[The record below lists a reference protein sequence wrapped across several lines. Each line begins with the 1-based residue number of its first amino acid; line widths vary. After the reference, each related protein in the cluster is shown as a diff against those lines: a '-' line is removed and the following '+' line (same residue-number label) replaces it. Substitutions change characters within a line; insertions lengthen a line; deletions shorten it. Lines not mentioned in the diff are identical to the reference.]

1 MQDAYGRKIEYLRI
15 SITERCNL
23 RCQYCMPVDG
33 ASSRKEQLLSMDEIF
48 RVVQTGAKLG
58 IRYIKVTGGEP
69 LVRKECVELIQG
81 LKGIPGIEKVTL
93 TTNGVLLKERLQEL
107 EAAGVDGINVSLD
120 SMDEDSYYQLTGKDC
135 LAQVISGI
143 KATASTN
150 IPVKINCVSIK
161 GQKDW
166 KQILLLAKELPIDV
180 RFIEMMPLGLGKRF
194 ETEDHRVIFRQI
206 KERYPEIKKEQRPRG
221 AGPAVYY
228 HIPEFRGCVGFI
240 SALHGPFCESCNRV
254 RLTAAGYLK
263 TCLCY
268 NDGAD
273 LAVVLRKQE
282 GGQEK
287 ELEKVMSEAIF
298 GKPKKHCF
306 ENPESVTEDRLMGQI
321 GG

>member
-33 ASSRKEQLLSMDEIF
+33 ASGGKEQLLRMDEIL

-69 LVRKECVELIQG
+69 LVRKDCVELIRG

-120 SMDEDSYYQLTGKDC
+120 SMDEDSYYRLTGKDC
-135 LAQVISGI
+135 LAQVLSGI
-143 KATASTN
+143 KAAASTD

-166 KQILLLAKELPIDV
+166 KQILLLAKELPVDV
-180 RFIEMMPLGLGKRF
+180 RFIEMMPLGLGKNF
-194 ETEDHRVIFRQI
+194 ETEDHRGIFQQI

-228 HIPEFRGCVGFI
+228 YIPEFRGCVGFI
-240 SALHGPFCESCNRV
+240 SALHGSFCESCNRV
-254 RLTAAGYLK
+254 RLTADGYLK
-263 TCLCY
+263 TCLSY
-268 NDGAD
+268 NEGAD
-273 LAVVLRKQE
+273 LAAVLRKQ
-282 GGQEK
+282 GDGQEK
-287 ELEKVMSEAIF
+287 ELEKVMSEAVF
-298 GKPKKHCF
+298 SKPKKHCF